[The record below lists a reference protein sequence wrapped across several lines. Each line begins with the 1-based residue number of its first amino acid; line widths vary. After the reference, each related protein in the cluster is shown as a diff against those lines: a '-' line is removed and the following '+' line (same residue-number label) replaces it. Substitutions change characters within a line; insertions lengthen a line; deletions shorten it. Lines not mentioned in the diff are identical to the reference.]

1 MAFTA
6 TDLANIESA
15 IVKLASGVLVVECE
29 INGDMVQYNRANLK
43 QMLALRDLIK
53 SELAAES
60 STYSSRGNTR
70 IAVTTKG
77 Y

>member
-6 TDLANIESA
+6 TDLTNIETA
-15 IVKLASGVLVVECE
+15 IVKLASGTLVVECE
-29 INGDMVQYNRANLK
+29 IDGDLVRYNRADL
-43 QMLALRDLIK
+43 QQILALRDQIRA
-53 SELAAES
+53 EIAAAA